1 MYQNSIFF
9 FLLSFFFFPFF
20 FLHLF
25 SIVDPRCDFL
35 SEGSRQLAVGSVE
48 LLENAKV
55 FPTLEACVADL
66 QKVYATTARNR

>member
-1 MYQNSIFF
+1 M
-9 FLLSFFFFPFF
+9 
-20 FLHLF
+20 
-25 SIVDPRCDFL
+25 DPRCDFL